1 MKNAEII
8 EFAKTVYDDGCW
20 GGAIAH
26 ARFTRKL
33 PLAETAKIKDA
44 FRPKIEE
51 ELAKLK
57 AMNKNDLNRNYCMS
71 FVRANIM
78 LDGEEKSHEFVI
90 HKCCKSRPTANSR
103 RIYDVM
109 SINDIFKLPITG
121 VWYPNCG
128 DWHDHSSYNALIPN
142 DDGTYTRV
150 LNEVIEQKPIPQ
162 ECRRS
167 RSSWTRRMCK
177 ANKASFVKLVK
188 EYVATKKN
196 EGWTLTATSSK
207 TPWGTN
213 ENILVFEKAAVDS
226 IETKDTIQPNESPN
240 LQPICFDGIS
250 ITPMQKD
257 IDRISKIINECG
269 DDHAKAISKATL
281 MNSKITDID
290 KRRRRHAA
298 CLALKAD
305 WLANC
310 FG

>member
-8 EFAKTVYDDGCW
+8 EFAKTVYDNGNW

-57 AMNKNDLNRNYCMS
+57 AMNKNDLNKNYCMS
-71 FVRANIM
+71 FVRTNIK
-78 LDGEEKSHEFVI
+78 LDGEEKPYEFVI
-90 HKCCKSRPTANSR
+90 YKCCSGRIAANGR
-103 RIYDVM
+103 CIYDVM
-109 SINDIFKLPITG
+109 SINDIFKLPING
-121 VWYPNCG
+121 IWFPNCG
-128 DWHDHSSYNALIPN
+128 DWHDSIAYAALIPN

-150 LNEVIEQKPIPQ
+150 LNEVIEQKPISQ
-162 ECRRS
+162 EQRRS
-167 RSSWTRRMCK
+167 RSRWTRSACK
-177 ANKASFVKLVK
+177 AGKASFVKLVK

-196 EGWTLTATSSK
+196 EGWTLTATRAK
-207 TPWGTN
+207 TPWGTDK
-213 ENILVFEKAAVDS
+213 NILVFEKAAVDS
-226 IETKDTIQPNESPN
+226 TETKDAMQPNESPN

-269 DDHAKAISKATL
+269 DDHTKAISKATL

-310 FG
+310 FD